1 MYKRQG
7 WKQALIQ
14 DQYLR
19 DGLNVCEGKLTCE
32 PVAEAH
38 GLPYTSAE
46 SVLGL

>member
-1 MYKRQG
+1 
-7 WKQALIQ
+7 
-14 DQYLR
+14 
-19 DGLNVCEGKLTCE
+19 VCEGKLTCE